1 MVTPSIARSGAG
13 LSVNQ
18 AWRGRL
24 PFGRWVC
31 LLANT
36 GPTARFQML
45 GMQKTVYIYNS
56 YIMCMYVYVLICIH
70 ISLCTSIINI
80 YIYMYIYVF

>member
-18 AWRGRL
+18 AWWGRL

-31 LLANT
+31 LLANR

-45 GMQKTVYIYNS
+45 EMQQNS
-56 YIMCMYVYVLICIH
+56 IH
-70 ISLCTSIINI
+70 TH
-80 YIYMYIYVF
+80 MYIYVYIHTYHRYIMCITYIYILDTSVCVSGW